1 MTSSFPFVTICTPTF
16 NRRPFIPSL
25 IQCVRH
31 QDYPKNRI
39 EWVIIDDGTDLV
51 EDLFINIE
59 PQLCKEVKYFK
70 YDKKMTLGKKRNLM
84 HEKASG
90 DILVYM
96 DDDDYYP
103 KERVSHSVELLV
115 QNPSFLLAG
124 SSRMYIYFKH
134 ISKMVAFGPYGQY
147 HSTAACFA
155 FRKELLLSDSRY
167 NDGECLAEE
176 PHFLKNYTVPMIQL
190 DPLKTIL
197 VISHNH
203 NSFDKKIMLE
213 NPSTKYVHD
222 TPLTVQDF
230 IKEPDLLQ
238 FFLIDVEPLLE
249 LYDPGRP
256 IHKQDVIMQMEI
268 KKLQRELH
276 MKKALE
282 DQITKMLTDQ
292 NMLLQQITEEN
303 KKLNEKNIYLET
315 KLKLFFDNLRSQKKI
330 EMPKN
335 NL

>member
-1 MTSSFPFVTICTPTF
+1 MSLPLVSICTPTF

-31 QDYPKNRI
+31 QTYPANRI
-39 EWVIIDDGTDLV
+39 EWIIIDDGSDLIEDLVTDLHPSL
-51 EDLFINIE
+51 D
-59 PQLCKEVKYFK
+59 VKYFK

-103 KERVSHSVELLV
+103 PQRVSHAVEML
-115 QNPSFLLAG
+115 QSNPTFLCAG
-124 SSRMYIYFKH
+124 SSKMYIYFKH
-134 ISKMVAFGPYGQY
+134 ISKMVEFGPYGQY

-155 FRKELLLSDSRY
+155 FRKELLAESNY
-167 NDGECLAEE
+167 NETESLAEE

-213 NPSTKYVHD
+213 NPCTKYVHD
-222 TPLTVQDF
+222 THLTVEDF

-238 FFLIDVEPLLE
+238 FFLTDVESLLDVYE
-249 LYDPGRP
+249 PGRP
-256 IHKQDVIMQMEI
+256 IHKPDVIMQMEI
-268 KKLQRELH
+268 KKLQRELN
-276 MKKALE
+276 MKKMLE
-282 DQITKMLTDQ
+282 EQLTKLLTDQ
-292 NMLLQQITEEN
+292 NTLLQQIMEEN
-303 KKLNEKNIYLET
+303 KQLNEKNIYLET
-315 KLKLFFDNLRSQKKI
+315 KMKQFFDNLRSQKKI
-330 EMPKN
+330 DLSKN